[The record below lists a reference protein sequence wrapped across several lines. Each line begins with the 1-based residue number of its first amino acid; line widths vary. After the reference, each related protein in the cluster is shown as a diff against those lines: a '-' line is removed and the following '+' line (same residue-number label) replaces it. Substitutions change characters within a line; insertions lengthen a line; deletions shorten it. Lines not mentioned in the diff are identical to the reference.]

1 MKLAIDDDE
10 GEKCEEYGKVKG
22 YRKAASSGHI
32 LTLSN
37 IIKAALEIYIYIS
50 NSSPS
55 INRQTLSK
63 AGHVCLKS
71 SQSVSIKTFCKF
83 EDFLGQQI

>member
-1 MKLAIDDDE
+1 MKLAVDDDE

-37 IIKAALEIYIYIS
+37 IIKAALDIYI
-50 NSSPS
+50 
-55 INRQTLSK
+55 
-63 AGHVCLKS
+63 
-71 SQSVSIKTFCKF
+71 
-83 EDFLGQQI
+83 